1 MVTNMLRRELLPSP
15 LMSAP
20 WVKASIFRRDW
31 LHCADQGVA
40 ADFGGNL
47 CSLLVSKMPGAN
59 VQVRTHQLWEEIQ
72 RSYGAAGVPIR
83 NQLNTLTPTMIQQQ
97 GKKPKLR
104 ANASEMRTLVPI
116 LHHVA
121 QQFLDD
127 ANPIEAAAKTAA
139 WHLNE
144 CYKALAD
151 DVIFYHASLTEHST
165 AFALQMVALA
175 DVHENTRLWQLK
187 PKLHQWLELC
197 AEGAK
202 PAKCWTYRDEDF
214 GASCARMAH
223 RRGCKIS
230 AKAVSH
236 NLLENFR
243 MKQPMII
250 VRW

>member
-1 MVTNMLRRELLPSP
+1 MLRRGLLPSP

-31 LHCADQGVA
+31 LHCSDQGVA
-40 ADFGGNL
+40 ADFGGNVS
-47 CSLLVSKMPGAN
+47 SLLAAKMPGAN
-59 VQVRTHQLWEEIQ
+59 VQVRTQQLWDEIQ
-72 RSYGAAGVPIR
+72 RSYDAAGVDPK
-83 NQLNTLTPTMIQQQ
+83 NQLNTLTPKMIQQQ

-104 ANASEMRTLVPI
+104 ANATEMRHLVPI
-116 LHHVA
+116 LHQLS

-139 WHLNE
+139 LHLNE

-151 DVIFYHASLTEHST
+151 DAIFYHASLTEHST

-175 DVHENTRLWQLK
+175 DVHQDTRLWQLK

-197 AEGAK
+197 AEGTK

-214 GASCARMAH
+214 GGSCARMAH
-223 RRGCKIS
+223 RRGGQIS
-230 AKAVSH
+230 ARAVSR

-243 MKQPMII
+243 MKQPMIV
-250 VRW
+250 VR